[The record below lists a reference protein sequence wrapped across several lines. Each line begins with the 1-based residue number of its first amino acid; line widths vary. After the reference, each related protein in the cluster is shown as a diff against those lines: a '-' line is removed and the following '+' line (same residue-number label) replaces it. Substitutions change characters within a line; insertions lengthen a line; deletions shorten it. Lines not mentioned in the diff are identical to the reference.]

1 VVEDVAE
8 NYKERAY
15 FKYVG
20 PAPPFNFVNIEMKW

>member
-1 VVEDVAE
+1 VEDMAE
-8 NYKERAY
+8 KYEQRAK